1 MRFCITV
8 FLLALVSLLS
18 GKVMAQKGQPGT
30 ESHFA
35 RGVELQQRGDLTGA
49 RDAYLAAL
57 KLAPNRVDANANL
70 GAVYVRLGQ
79 FDDAIRHYSRALA
92 VNPTQ
97 AAVRL
102 HLGAACLQAG
112 KLEAAREAFAAVV
125 KATPLDLRARQL
137 LAIALLKL
145 NRLQEGIAELE
156 KVHQGQPDNR
166 EATYTLT
173 SAYLRSRQLDK
184 AATIIGRG
192 LDQSNTPEANLLVG
206 SYETARH
213 NYIRALARLKTAQQQ
228 NPKLPGLH
236 SALGHAYV
244 LTGNRK
250 LAVDMFQKEL
260 EITADDFNS
269 LAFLGWLYR
278 EDGRLEEAA
287 KLLRKALAARPDE
300 AGVLFQL
307 AQISQTQ
314 GTAEETAQLLERVV
328 VLKPDHL
335 ASHVLLAQIY
345 FKQKRLQDAQR
356 ERQIIDRLNAQ
367 EQEKQPST
375 YDLRYTGVTVPLN

>member
-1 MRFCITV
+1 MRVFLTV
-8 FLLALVSLLS
+8 FLLAQASLLPES
-18 GKVMAQKGQPGT
+18 VAAQKAQSGAQP
-30 ESHFA
+30 HFA
-35 RGVELQQRGDLTGA
+35 RGVELQQSGDLVGA

-57 KLAPNRVDANANL
+57 KSEPHRVDANANL
-70 GAVYVRLGQ
+70 GLVYVRLGQ
-79 FDDAIRHYSRALA
+79 FDDAIRHYRRALA
-92 VNPTQ
+92 ANPAQT
-97 AAVRL
+97 AVRF
-102 HLGAACLQAG
+102 HLGAACFQAG
-112 KLEAAREAFAAVV
+112 KLEAAREEFAAVV
-125 KATPLDLRARQL
+125 KAAPSDLRARQL
-137 LAIALLKL
+137 LAISLLQL
-145 NRLQEGIAELE
+145 NRLHEGIAELE
-156 KVHQGQPDNR
+156 KVYQAQPDNR
-166 EATYTLT
+166 EAAYTLT
-173 SAYLRSRQLDK
+173 SAYLRIRQLDK
-184 AATIIGRG
+184 AGAIIARD
-192 LDQSNTPEANLLVG
+192 LHQSNTPEANLLVG

-213 NYIRALARLKTAQQQ
+213 NYIRAVARLKTAQQQ
-228 NPKLPGLH
+228 NPRLPGLH

-260 EITADDFNS
+260 EVTADDFNS

-287 KLLRKALAARPDE
+287 KLLRKALVARPDE
-300 AGVLFQL
+300 TGVLFQL

-314 GTAEETAQLLERVV
+314 ATAEETAQLLGRVV
-328 VLKPDHL
+328 ALKPDHL

-345 FKQKRLQDAQR
+345 FRQKRFQDAQK

>member
-1 MRFCITV
+1 MRVFLAV
-8 FLLALVSLLS
+8 FLLAQASLFPAR
-18 GKVMAQKGQPGT
+18 VAAQKAQPSGQ
-30 ESHFA
+30 SHFA
-35 RGVELQQRGDLTGA
+35 RGVQLQQSGDLAGA

-70 GAVYVRLGQ
+70 GVIYAQLGQ
-79 FDDAIRHYSRALA
+79 FDDAIRHYRRALA
-92 VNPTQ
+92 ANPAQT
-97 AAVRL
+97 AVRFR
-102 HLGAACLQAG
+102 LGAACFQAG
-112 KLEAAREAFAAVV
+112 KLEAAREEFAAVL
-125 KATPLDLRARQL
+125 KAAPSDLRARQL
-137 LAIALLKL
+137 LAICLLRL

-156 KVHQGQPDNR
+156 KVYQAQPDNR
-166 EATYTLT
+166 EAAYTLT

-184 AATIIGRG
+184 AATIIAGG
-192 LDQSNTPEANLLVG
+192 LDQSNTPDANLLVG

-213 NYIRALARLKTAQQQ
+213 NYIRALARLRTAQQQ

-260 EITADDFNS
+260 EIAADDFNS

-278 EDGRLEEAA
+278 EDGRLEEAG
-287 KLLRKALAARPDE
+287 KLLRKALVARPDE
-300 AGVLFQL
+300 TGVLFQL

-345 FKQKRLQDAQR
+345 FRQKRFQDAQK

-367 EQEKQPST
+367 EQAKQPST

>member
-1 MRFCITV
+1 M
-8 FLLALVSLLS
+8 FLLVLASLLPEK
-18 GKVMAQKGQPGT
+18 GLAQKAQPGKQ
-30 ESHFA
+30 SHFA
-35 RGVELQQRGDLTGA
+35 RGVELQQRGDLNGA

-57 KLAPNRVDANANL
+57 KQAPNRVDANANL
-70 GAVYVRLGQ
+70 GLVYARLGK
-79 FDDAIRHYSRALA
+79 FDDAIRHYRRALA
-92 VNPTQ
+92 SDPKQTGI
-97 AAVRL
+97 RF
-102 HLGAACLQAG
+102 HLGAACFQTG
-112 KLEAAREAFAAVV
+112 KLEAAREEFAAVV
-125 KATPLDLRARQL
+125 KASPSDLRARQL
-137 LAIALLKL
+137 LAISLLQL
-145 NRLQEGIAELE
+145 NRLQEGIGELE
-156 KVHQGQPDNR
+156 KVYQVQPDNR
-166 EATYTLT
+166 EAAYTLT
-173 SAYLRSRQLDK
+173 SAYIRARELDK
-184 AATIIGRG
+184 AGAIIARG

-213 NYIRALARLKTAQQQ
+213 NYIRALARLKAAQQQ
-228 NPKLPGLH
+228 NPRLPALH

-250 LAVDMFQKEL
+250 LAAEMFQKEL
-260 EITADDFNS
+260 QVTADDFNS

-287 KLLRKALAARPDE
+287 TLLRKALAVRPDE
-300 AGVLFQL
+300 TGVLFQL

-356 ERQIIDRLNAQ
+356 ERQIIDRLNAL